1 MSFVDPKNCFNRRQM
16 AVAQVWSD
24 LGWSGPAAWR
34 GQSQS
39 QRHMGG
45 FSSSGMFWHGYTGVI
60 LKTKGGFF
68 LSGCTRQ
75 PGVCLCFHPVVPARA
90 RACFL
95 TLDLPSLHHPPLAP
109 PSCAAPPGEHLWS
122 KKSRFYL
129 FYEVHEAGAEPPGL
143 VPVALQGVHGH
154 LRRALVAHGH
164 HVHRVVQQGSVCLK
178 GRGTALVAVGCCRKR
193 WNPPCVTPC
202 QPQGFSVRVPC

>member
-1 MSFVDPKNCFNRRQM
+1 MCVCASTSCTCPCKGMFSNP
-16 AVAQVWSD
+16 
-24 LGWSGPAAWR
+24 GPAKPPPP
-34 GQSQS
+34 
-39 QRHMGG
+39 
-45 FSSSGMFWHGYTGVI
+45 SSGTP
-60 LKTKGGFF
+60 
-68 LSGCTRQ
+68 Q
-75 PGVCLCFHPVVPARA
+75 LC
-90 RACFL
+90 CFSWG
-95 TLDLPSLHHPPLAP
+95 TLMV
-109 PSCAAPPGEHLWS
+109 

-164 HVHRVVQQGSVCLK
+164 HVHCVVQQGSVCLK

-202 QPQGFSVRVPC
+202 QPQGFSVHVPC